1 MVEVLSVGAGAADMV
16 AMVHVFRWSAVYL
29 YQRRQRHREF
39 RLRGVWSS
47 APFHARVVVVILW
60 HVYGSMVGVD
70 LVLGSMFAGSGLA
83 RLLLGVVS
91 VLMLIMRVG
100 YRWVE
105 VIVVLQ
111 LVLVGLAG
119 SGVLVMIAIIVCL
132 SFDGTLG
139 GAVGERRRG
148 DGGSVIAET
157 SCCRIPDYPCPRIK
171 PWESRTMMAVAVQGA
186 PRYLKT
192 FNQRLVIIA

>member
-1 MVEVLSVGAGAADMV
+1 VLIVSYLLATMRAMVEVLSVGAGAADMV

-105 VIVVLQ
+105 VIVILQ

-119 SGVLVMIAIIVCL
+119 KWGVGDDCYHRLFIVRWN
-132 SFDGTLG
+132 FRG
-139 GAVGERRRG
+139 GR
-148 DGGSVIAET
+148 
-157 SCCRIPDYPCPRIK
+157 
-171 PWESRTMMAVAVQGA
+171 W
-186 PRYLKT
+186 
-192 FNQRLVIIA
+192 